1 MFKKLHIMASN
12 AILLAAVAMGK
23 VQVPTLDT
31 CIDEEH
37 TKVIALCVRYREAIE
52 TIISD
57 ILHGRRQREVILK
70 DYAELEHLLWMISE
84 IEDVSNHM
92 SLTKRHR
99 WLGYVQTVLIF
110 VYDYSDVE
118 TERYATRDILKG
130 S

>member
-1 MFKKLHIMASN
+1 MKL
-12 AILLAAVAMGK
+12 LLEIFIFNISSAHKCAK
-23 VQVPTLDT
+23 RSLLY
-31 CIDEEH
+31 

-110 VYDYSDVE
+110 VYGYSDVE